1 MPVDDAVTLITRS
14 FDKYMLDRRERTEG
28 LGAGGSR
35 AAGLPPPSNG
45 QNFLQPSQQI
55 QYLLN
60 LLADRRHLT
69 APELTSVIDYLME
82 RRRQLDSSGDISARS
97 GW

>member
-28 LGAGGSR
+28 LSPGAGR
-35 AAGLPPPSNG
+35 PAGLSPPSSG
-45 QNFLQPSQQI
+45 QDFLQPSSRI
-55 QYLLN
+55 QHLLH

-69 APELTSVIDYLME
+69 ASELSLVIEYLVE
-82 RRRQLDSSGDISARS
+82 RRRQLDPSGDVSARS

>member
-28 LGAGGSR
+28 LGAGAGR
-35 AAGLPPPSNG
+35 AAAPSNG

-55 QYLLN
+55 QHLLN

-69 APELTSVIDYLME
+69 APQLTSVIEYLVCLLYTSPSP
-82 RRRQLDSSGDISARS
+82 RDS
-97 GW
+97 